1 MNANPPPPDPSER
14 KPRSDFSHYLPR
26 LHREFYQA
34 DAVVFW
40 TMPISHRRQDWLDDR
55 FHAAFRE
62 MMLHTA
68 AREGLFCPAYCLMP
82 DHVHL
87 VWMGLRRN
95 SDQRN
100 GIKFLRAQTGPFLKP
115 AKFQHQAHDH
125 VLTTKERQRRAFSLA
140 CADYVLLNPLKDEL
154 IKKPADWP
162 YLGAVIPGYPR
173 VNPFDPDYWP
183 WFWRHYYAVR
193 EPGIEKRV
201 LPAPQME

>member
-1 MNANPPPPDPSER
+1 MNAKPPPPDHSQR
-14 KPRSDFSHYLPR
+14 KPRSDFSHFLPR
-26 LHREFYQA
+26 LRREFYQA

-68 AREGLFCPAYCLMP
+68 AREGLLCPAYCLMP

-87 VWMGLRRN
+87 VWMGLRRYT
-95 SDQRN
+95 DQRN
-100 GIKFLRAQTGPFLKP
+100 GIKFLRAQSGPFLKP

-125 VLTTKERQRRAFSLA
+125 VLTTHERQRRAFSLA

-162 YLGAVIPGYPR
+162 FLGAVIPGYPR

-183 WFWRHYYAVR
+183 WFWRHYHTMR

-201 LPAPQME
+201 LPARQME